1 MKKHALFVLAAVL
14 LGSVSVP
21 AMAGETVKVGL
32 ILSYSGQG
40 AGQSQQIDNA
50 IKLYLKQHEKD
61 LGDTKIEIVR
71 RDDTGPNGDVAKRL
85 AQELITREKVNFLAG
100 FIFTPNINSVAPLAT
115 QAKVPTVVMNAASSA
130 TVEKSPYIVRTSF
143 TLAQESY
150 PFGQWVAKQG
160 LKRVFTAVTDYAPGL
175 DAEQAF
181 AKGLTENG
189 GAVAGTLHMPLK
201 SPDFSPFMQ
210 RIKDAKPD
218 ALFLFV
224 PSGREATAAMRAYS
238 ELGLAEAGI
247 KLFAAGDV
255 LPEDE
260 LLNMGDIPPGAVSIF
275 HYSMAGDRPANKE
288 FVSAWQ
294 KEYGDLPVYYS
305 AVGGWDGMAAI
316 VHAVKEQKGKID
328 PAKTMQIL
336 QGWRNDNSPRGPV
349 MIDPQTR
356 DVVQNMYIR
365 RLERQNGKLVNVEIE
380 TLPMIKDPLHP
391 AK

>member
-1 MKKHALFVLAAVL
+1 MKKHILFAAAAMLASA
-14 LGSVSVP
+14 SIP
-21 AMAGETVKVGL
+21 AWAGETIKVGL
-32 ILSYSGQG
+32 ILSFSGQG
-40 AGQSQQIDNA
+40 AGQAQQVDNA
-50 IKLYLKQHEKD
+50 IKLYLKEHEKD

-85 AQELITREKVNFLAG
+85 AQELITREKVDFLAG
-100 FIFTPNINSVAPLAT
+100 FVFTPNINSVAPLST
-115 QAKVPTVVMNAASSA
+115 QAKVPTVVMNAATSS

-143 TLAQESY
+143 TLAQEAY
-150 PFGQWVAKQG
+150 PFGQWVTKQG
-160 LKRVFTAVTDYAPGL
+160 LKRVYTAVTDYAPGQ
-175 DAEQAF
+175 DAEAAF
-181 AKGLTENG
+181 TKGLTENG
-189 GAVAGTLHMPLK
+189 GTVAGTLRMPLK

-224 PSGREATAAMRAYS
+224 PSGREATAAMRAYAD
-238 ELGLAEAGI
+238 LGLADAGI

-260 LLNMGDIPPGAVSIF
+260 LPNMGDVPPGVISIF
-275 HYSMAGDRPANKE
+275 HYSMSGDRPANKA

-305 AVGGWDGMAAI
+305 AVGGWDGMDAI
-316 VHAVKEQKGKID
+316 VHAVKEQNGKLD
-328 PAKTMQIL
+328 PAKTMELL
-336 QGWRNDNSPRGPV
+336 QNWRNDNSPRGPV

-365 RLERQNGKLVNVEIE
+365 RLERRDGKLANIEIE
-380 TLPMIKDPLHP
+380 TLPMVKDPLHT